1 MQSIEAM
8 ENEIRYQVEDLHCL
22 ELPSQRN
29 IDDCFIT
36 GSGDS
41 YVASLFASY
50 ISDFKLTC
58 CHPMDIVLSP
68 SLVKNRS
75 VYLVSVSGSTSAAIL
90 AAKRAKKFGS
100 RTTAI
105 TANIQSHLAR
115 SCDDLIAMKYRSTH
129 TPTSGTVG
137 FLASLLCCLSLVCR
151 LDYLKISKRIFDES
165 ISAVAKLTNY
175 NITRSSS
182 NLFLGNGIQFPAAI
196 YGSLKLNEVF
206 GVRSFSYS
214 LDEFCH
220 APIFSLKRSD
230 RIIVL
235 GHDAKEE
242 HNTKKMNDILAELGV
257 FVFYLDC
264 AKPTLFE
271 CLLKSIFCLQLY
283 ASRAAVKNRL
293 KDCYFLRNRKLLALS
308 SELIYERRLG
318 LKHSRSISNDR
329 NILSIY

>member
-8 ENEIRYQVEDLHCL
+8 EKEIRYQVEDLHCL

-41 YVASLFASY
+41 YIASLFASY
-50 ISDFKLTC
+50 ISDCKLKC

-75 VYLVSVSGSTSAAIL
+75 VYLVSVSGSTSATIR
-90 AAKRAKKFGS
+90 AAKRAKKFGL

-105 TANIQSHLAR
+105 TANAQSHLSR
-115 SCDDLIAMKYRSTH
+115 SCDDLIVLKYKSTH

-137 FLASLLCCLSLVCR
+137 FLASLLCCLSLVCK
-151 LDYLKISKRIFDES
+151 LNYFKISKQIFDES

-175 NITRSSS
+175 NITTSSS
-182 NLFLGNGIQFPAAI
+182 NLFLGNGIQFPAAV
-196 YGSLKLNEVF
+196 YGSLKMNEVF

-220 APIFSLKRSD
+220 APIFSLKRND

-242 HNTKKMNDILAELGV
+242 DVTKRMSDILAELGV
-257 FVFYLDC
+257 FVFFLDC

-271 CLLKSIFCLQLY
+271 AVLKSIFCLQLY
-283 ASRAAVKNRL
+283 AYRAAVKNRL

-318 LKHSRSISNDR
+318 LRLSRSTG
-329 NILSIY
+329 